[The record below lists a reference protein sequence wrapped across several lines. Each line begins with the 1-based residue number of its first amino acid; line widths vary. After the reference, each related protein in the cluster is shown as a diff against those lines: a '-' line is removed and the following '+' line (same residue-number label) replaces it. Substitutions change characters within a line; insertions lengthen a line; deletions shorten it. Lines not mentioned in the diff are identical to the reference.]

1 MRFSSCLAAATALA
15 AGVSAAPAIPA
26 GDDLEV
32 ARAQVNKMVADISA
46 KKMAELQA
54 KAVDAKRK
62 TACKSTCT
70 ADNVAVRKEYGDLTK
85 EERADY
91 VRAVKCLMDLPAR
104 TARSVAPGVRSRF
117 DDFTVTHIQQTL
129 NIHYTGNFQPW
140 HRWFVYT
147 YEKALR
153 EECGYKGYQ
162 PYWDWAKYASAPQD
176 SPIFNGDEYSL
187 GGNGEW
193 IGPHEGAM
201 IGVPQAGAPT
211 LRIPP
216 GVGGGEV
223 KTGPFLNRTILLG
236 PVGAIEGVPAGPDNG
251 LGENPRP
258 WKRDV
263 GPGVN
268 MRFANYTTVLNLLTA
283 PDIDAFRIVSEG
295 EKGTVEIGPHG
306 GGHYV
311 MGGDPGG
318 DVFTSPNDPAFFVHH
333 GQMDRVWFLWQ
344 EQDRAAR
351 LHDLGK
357 GLYAHQTWWNEP
369 PSNLT
374 SPDEII
380 DLGYSGGKIAIKDLA
395 DTTSGPFCYI
405 YQ

>member
-1 MRFSSCLAAATALA
+1 MRFSSCLAAATALT
-15 AGVSAAPAIPA
+15 AGVSAAPAA
-26 GDDLEV
+26 SAANDLEA
-32 ARAQVNKMVADISA
+32 ARAEVNKMVADITA

-54 KAVDAKRK
+54 RAVEAKQKGR
-62 TACKSTCT
+62 CKSTCT
-70 ADNVAVRKEYGDLTK
+70 ADNVIVRKEYGDLTK

-91 VRAVKCLMDLPAR
+91 VRAVKCLMELPAR
-104 TARSVAPGVRSRF
+104 TPRSVAPGARSRF

-129 NIHYTGNFQPW
+129 KIHYTGNFQPW
-140 HRWFVYT
+140 HRWFLFT
-147 YEKALR
+147 YEKTLR
-153 EECGYKGYQ
+153 DECGYKGYH
-162 PYWDWAKYASAPQD
+162 PYWDWAKYATAPQD
-176 SPIFNGDEYSL
+176 SPIFNGDQYSL

-193 IGPHEGAM
+193 IGTHEGPM
-201 IGVPQAGAPT
+201 VGVPEAGATP
-211 LRIPP
+211 LRLPP
-216 GVGGGEV
+216 GVGGGVV
-223 KTGPFLNRTILLG
+223 KTGPFQNRTILLG
-236 PVGAIEGVPAGPDNG
+236 PVGTIEGVPAGPNNG
-251 LGENPRP
+251 LGENPRS

-283 PDIDAFRIVSEG
+283 PDIDSFRNVSEG
-295 EKGTVEIGPHG
+295 GKGTSEIGPHG
-306 GGHYV
+306 GGHYTI
-311 MGGDPGG
+311 GGDPGG
-318 DVFTSPNDPAFFVHH
+318 DVFTSPNDPAFYVHH

-344 EQDRAAR
+344 EQDRANR

-369 PSNLT
+369 ASNLT

-380 DLGYSGGKIAIKDLA
+380 DLGYAGGKIAIKDVA